1 MTTPTPETGQAVLP
15 GPAAHSLPAIGFM
28 LVATFTFTVMH
39 AAIKYLATESVAEGD
54 PIHPM
59 VIAFFRMFFGLIV
72 IVPFIVRDGW
82 GLFRTQ
88 RFGMLGLRAALNAS
102 AMIMFFTALS
112 LTSLTTVTALGFTA
126 PIFATVLAMVLFGEK
141 AGWRR
146 WMAILVGFAGT
157 MVVLRPGVGTVEV
170 GDLLVLAAAILW
182 GFVMM
187 VVKDLGKTESS
198 VTITA
203 YMSLMMAPLTLI
215 PALFVWTWPNLYQ
228 LAVLAVIGALG
239 GCAQMSLAQA
249 LKLAQTHVIMPFE
262 FTRMI
267 WAGLLSALVFAQLP
281 DLGTWIGGGMIFAAG
296 IYIAHRERRLARDGS
311 RIRPTDAT

>member
-1 MTTPTPETGQAVLP
+1 MTTPTPQTGQAALHTT
-15 GPAAHSLPAIGFM
+15 ADHSLPAIGFM

-39 AAIKYLATESVAEGD
+39 AAIKYLATESLADGD
-54 PIHPM
+54 PLHPM
-59 VIAFFRMFFGLIV
+59 EIAFFRMFFGLIV
-72 IVPFIVRDGW
+72 IVPFVVRDGF
-82 GLFRTQ
+82 GLFRTR
-88 RFGMLGLRAALNAS
+88 RFGMLGLRAVLNAS

-112 LTSLTTVTALGFTA
+112 LASLTTVTALGFTA
-126 PIFATVLAMVLFGEK
+126 PIFATILAMLLFGEK

-146 WMAILVGFAGT
+146 WLAILAGFAGT
-157 MVVLRPGVGTVEV
+157 MVVLRPGVGSVEV
-170 GDLLVLAAAILW
+170 GDLLVLGAAIFW

-215 PALFVWTWPNLYQ
+215 PALFVWSWPNGYQ
-228 LAVLAVIGALG
+228 LACLAVIGVLG

-249 LKLAQTHVIMPFE
+249 LKLTQTHVIMPFE

-267 WAGLLSALVFAQLP
+267 WAGLLSAVVFSHYP
-281 DLGTWIGGGMIFAAG
+281 DLGTWIGGGIIFAAG
-296 IYIAHRERRLARDGS
+296 IYIANRERRIARGET

>member
-1 MTTPTPETGQAVLP
+1 MPLPTSNGGQAVLSAQ
-15 GPAAHSLPAIGFM
+15 AAHSLPAIGFM

-39 AAIKYLATESVAEGD
+39 AAIKYLSTESVADGE
-54 PIHPM
+54 PVNPM

-82 GLFRTQ
+82 GLFRT
-88 RFGMLGLRAALNAS
+88 RRLGMLGLRAALNAT

-126 PIFATVLAMVLFGEK
+126 PIFATVLAMFIFGEK

-157 MVVLRPGVGTVEV
+157 MVVLRPGVGSVET
-170 GDLLVLAAAILW
+170 GDLLVLGAAILW

-215 PALFVWTWPNLYQ
+215 PALFVWSWPTWYQ
-228 LAVLAVIGALG
+228 LAGLAVIGALG
-239 GCAQMSLAQA
+239 GTAQMALAQA

-267 WAGLLSALVFAQLP
+267 WAGLLSALVFAHAP
-281 DLGTWIGGGMIFAAG
+281 DLATWIGGGMIFVAG
-296 IYIAHRERRLARDGS
+296 IYIAHRERRIARET
-311 RIRPTDAT
+311 RIQPTDTT